1 METLTTGQLA
11 REAQVNVET
20 VRYYERRRLIPE
32 PPRRA
37 GGYRQYSQDAVKRIR
52 FIKHSQ
58 ELGFSLKEISE
69 LLTLRVAPDTAC
81 EDVRARAEVKIAEI
95 EEKIQVLQGMKR
107 ALAKL
112 VVACRRRDPTGECP
126 VLEALDSASEGGDR
140 SG

>member
-1 METLTTGQLA
+1 METLTIGQLA

-20 VRYYERRRLIPE
+20 VRYYERPRLIPE

-37 GGYRQYSQDAVKRIR
+37 SGYRQYSGDAVKRIR
-52 FIKHSQ
+52 FIKHAQ

-81 EDVRARAEVKIAEI
+81 EDVRVRAEGKIAEI
-95 EEKIQVLQGMKR
+95 EEKIQALQRMKR
-107 ALAKL
+107 ALGKL
-112 VVACRRRDPTGECP
+112 VVACRRRDPTSECP
-126 VLEALDSASEGGDR
+126 VLEALDSPSEGGDR